1 MGTTIWAAL
10 ADAYPDFKRDEWN
23 IDHQNGTT
31 TTLYNVTEPDVPVYV
46 IEISNGTFYVALEE

>member
-1 MGTTIWAAL
+1 MWAAL

-31 TTLYNVTEPDVPVYV
+31 TTLYNVTEPDVPVHV